1 MQNSILKQAK
11 GADCMEQAA
20 QVERQPVWWDNL
32 QNEKFYL
39 QENFWSLGTKP
50 VYIHHPQAAF

>member
-11 GADCMEQAA
+11 GADCMERAA

-39 QENFWSLGTKP
+39 QENF
-50 VYIHHPQAAF
+50 